1 VGVSAMGYLSE
12 ARVHL
17 IIAIWLILVGLPPIS
32 VFAEDSTD
40 AALQFY
46 AVQVLHTSEQS
57 PAGAGIYL
65 GKGLVIT
72 AAHITGSNQIGVRFD
87 GVSVPARVLKRGA
100 LQKIDL
106 ALYAVRENDLPTA
119 YRSLSL
125 PLCETPPQ
133 ADAPVIVV
141 TPPVFT
147 STPVTHS
154 RMLSTSMLTLIDS
167 NRWPTIIS
175 DVETDGRSGSGVFDS
190 QSKCLLGILSAKLNL
205 NNNNT
210 HKAIGTY
217 FVSASVIRPFVAD
230 ATAKGTASGT
240 SANGRP
246 IGAPGSGRGSP
257 ENPY

>member
-1 VGVSAMGYLSE
+1 MGVSAMGYLSE
-12 ARVHL
+12 ASVHR
-17 IIAIWLILVGLPPIS
+17 IIAIWLILVGLLPIS

-46 AVQVLHTSEQS
+46 AVQVLHTSAQS

-72 AAHITGSNQIGVRFD
+72 AAHVTGSNQIGVRFD
-87 GVSVPARVLKRGA
+87 GVSVPARVLKKGA

-133 ADAPVIVV
+133 ADAPVTVV
-141 TPPVFT
+141 TPGVPIM
-147 STPVTHS
+147 HS

-190 QSKCLLGILSAKLNL
+190 QSKCLLGILSAKLSV

-210 HKAIGTY
+210 PKAIGTY
-217 FVSASVIRPFVAD
+217 FVPASVIRPFVSSAD
-230 ATAKGTASGT
+230 GKAKGTAVGT

-246 IGAPGSGRGSP
+246 IGTPGSGRGSP